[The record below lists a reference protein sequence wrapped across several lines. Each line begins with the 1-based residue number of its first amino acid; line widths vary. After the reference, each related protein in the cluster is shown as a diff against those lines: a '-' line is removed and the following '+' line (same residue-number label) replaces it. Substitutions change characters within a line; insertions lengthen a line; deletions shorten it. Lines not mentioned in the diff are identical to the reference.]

1 MKMNNRPKL
10 ISFSHPLFGQLT
22 AVQLDDGT
30 IMFKAND
37 VALALGYSAP
47 QCAIYKLCDNATFLK
62 VPTAGGLQRT
72 KFINQ
77 ADLLKL
83 VMRSRLP
90 EAERFRDWVCEK
102 VIPDTHNEVVL
113 PFEDVHGPA
122 KETTKASMDKA
133 FKVVKFKCKLGF
145 FTFVQ
150 TQEGENLFIANE
162 IAHVLGY
169 GNIREYLRN
178 SEDARNILMTI
189 DNRCQQV
196 TCISMEDVIRL
207 GSMSDLPQGRE
218 FAYNIRLFHKN
229 QEIESLKAQNLLLA
243 DDRDYV
249 IDSLKN
255 IREQLD
261 SLFCD
266 LGLNG

>member
-10 ISFSHPLFGQLT
+10 VSFSHPFFGQLT
-22 AVQLDDGT
+22 TVQLDDGT

-102 VIPDTHNEVVL
+102 VIPDTHNEIVL

-133 FKVVKFKCKLGF
+133 VKVIKFKCKLGF

-178 SEDARNILMTI
+178 SEDARNILTI

-196 TCISMEDVIRL
+196 TCISMEAVIRL
-207 GSMSDLPQGRE
+207 ASLSALPQARE
-218 FAYNIRLFHKN
+218 FAYNIRLFQKK
-229 QEIESLKAQNLLLA
+229 QEIESLKTQNLLLA
-243 DDRDYV
+243 DDLECA
-249 IDSLKN
+249 IDGLKG

-261 SLFCD
+261 LLFCD
-266 LGLNG
+266 LGVNG